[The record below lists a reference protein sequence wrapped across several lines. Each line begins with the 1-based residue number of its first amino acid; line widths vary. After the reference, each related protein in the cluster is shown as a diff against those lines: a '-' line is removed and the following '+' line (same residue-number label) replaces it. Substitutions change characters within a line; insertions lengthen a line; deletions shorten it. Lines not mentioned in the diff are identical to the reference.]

1 MTNSNNTERVS
12 VVVNSEE
19 VSVQTEDFSVESEIQ
34 KLRDQ
39 SAETGA
45 IATFQGL
52 VSDLNDGSKVT
63 SLTLEHYPGMTEKS
77 LQKIID
83 EAKNRWPLL
92 GARVI
97 HRVGTL
103 QIKDQIVFVG
113 TSSRHR
119 QAAFDACQFIMDY
132 LKTDAP
138 FWKKEVSDSGEGWVQ
153 SRASDQEARGKWSE
167 ES

>member
-1 MTNSNNTERVS
+1 MTANKDEAVKLLVDPT
-12 VVVNSEE
+12 E
-19 VSVQTEDFSVESEIQ
+19 VSVQNQDFSVDAEIQ
-34 KLRDQ
+34 NLRNQ

-77 LQKIID
+77 LQKIVN
-83 EAKNRWPLL
+83 EAKERWPLL

-103 QIKDQIVFVG
+103 QVKDQIVFVG

-138 FWKKEVSDSGEGWVQ
+138 FWKKEVSDSGESWVD
-153 SRASDQEARGKWSE
+153 SRDSDHSARQKWE
-167 ES
+167 EQ